1 MEVME
6 HACKRCFA
14 QGTHGPKVDH
24 HQMLPRLHFGV
35 EVHFS
40 TGMPCNGLQVKLG
53 SDPITWRNKPHLEVT
68 LKQVDGAMLY
78 MPPLI
83 IRSLRDARKHEVTQL
98 LLDSYLS
105 QYTAKDTHKG

>member
-1 MEVME
+1 M
-6 HACKRCFA
+6 
-14 QGTHGPKVDH
+14 G
-24 HQMLPRLHFGV
+24 LHSRV

-40 TGMPCNGLQVKLG
+40 TGMPYKGLQVKLD
-53 SDPITWRNKPHLEVT
+53 SDPITRCDEAHLKVT